1 MSKKLESQE
10 ELGPSEALDT
20 KMPRLVPPIRVQVG
34 GEVLDLG
41 TPKFNDVAKIIGQVT
56 IDFLQMGL
64 TEVYALQ
71 KDAVVKIKVR

>member
-1 MSKKLESQE
+1 MPRVAQSRDEPE
-10 ELGPSEALDT
+10 PFEAP
-20 KMPRLVPPIRVQVG
+20 KPKIPRLVPPIKVQVG

-56 IDFLQMGL
+56 IDFLLMGL

-71 KDAVVKIKVR
+71 KDAVVKIKLR